1 MDLNGLLSGE
11 IYFTYIIHWAG
22 KIFIS
27 NKQQLYEGKVH
38 NIRQS
43 PIFLAN
49 HHSSKIPHSGQVYQV
64 CLVAALYISL
74 NVPYVANDLT
84 HQSLDV
90 LTF

>member
-1 MDLNGLLSGE
+1 MGLNGLLSGE

-22 KIFIS
+22 KICIS
-27 NKQQLYEGKVH
+27 NKQQLYEGKIH

-43 PIFLAN
+43 PIIPAN
-49 HHSSKIPHSGQVYQV
+49 HHSSKIQVYQV
-64 CLVAALYISL
+64 CLVATLYTSL

-84 HQSLDV
+84 HLSLDV